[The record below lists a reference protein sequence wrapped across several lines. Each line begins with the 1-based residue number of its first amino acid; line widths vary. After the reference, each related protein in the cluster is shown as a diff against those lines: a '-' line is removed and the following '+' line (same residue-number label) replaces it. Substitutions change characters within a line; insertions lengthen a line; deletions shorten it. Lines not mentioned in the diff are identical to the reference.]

1 MSNFNYA
8 ITMKKLQLILLLLLA
23 GFIAISDP
31 YNLVE
36 DGPQKKSKNQ
46 KIDSVQVITSNQQG
60 TGQNIK
66 LEFKKGNGHNHP
78 LMAVWVE
85 DTSGN
90 YLQTLYVAKS
100 IATGI
105 FNYGDASTGQWTQ
118 GEKRRPAALPYW
130 SHKRG
135 IKAEDGLYLPTPD
148 HPIADAYTG
157 ATPKSDFEL
166 KTRMDED
173 EPKVFNIL
181 FEINQPWDW
190 NEYWSNAKYPD
201 DYEYKTSSQP
211 ALVYEATIDLNSGKK
226 RYEMKLI
233 GHSHY
238 SGKNGELFED
248 TSTLTTALE
257 IAKSIFVIIE

>member
-1 MSNFNYA
+1 
-8 ITMKKLQLILLLLLA
+8 MKKLQLILLLLIA
-23 GFIAISDP
+23 GTIAISDP
-31 YNLVE
+31 YGLVA
-36 DGPQKKSKNQ
+36 DGPQKKSKKKQ
-46 KIDSVQVITSNQQG
+46 SDSTQVIYSNQEG
-60 TGQNIK
+60 TGQVIMLK
-66 LEFKKGNGHNHP
+66 FTKGSGHNHP

-85 DTSGN
+85 DTAGN

-148 HPIADAYTG
+148 LPIPDAYTG
-157 ATPKSDFEL
+157 ATPKNDFEL
-166 KTRMDED
+166 ITRLDTEG
-173 EPKVFNIL
+173 PQIFNVL

-211 ALVYEATIDLNSGKK
+211 ALVYQTMINLDSGKK
-226 RYEMKLI
+226 KYEMQLI

-238 SGKNGELFED
+238 SGKNGELYED

-257 IAKSIFVIIE
+257 ITKEITVIVE

>member
-1 MSNFNYA
+1 
-8 ITMKKLQLILLLLLA
+8 MKKIQLILLLLIA
-23 GFIAISDP
+23 GTIAMTDP
-31 YNLVE
+31 YGLGN
-36 DGPQKKSKNQ
+36 DGPQKKSKKKQ
-46 KIDSVQVITSNQQG
+46 SDSTQIITTNVEG
-60 TGQNIK
+60 KGQEIILK
-66 LEFKKGNGHNHP
+66 FTKGSEHNHP

-85 DTSGN
+85 DTAGKYIQS
-90 YLQTLYVAKS
+90 LYVAKS

-105 FNYGDASTGQWTQ
+105 FNYGDATTGQWTQ

-135 IKAEDGLYLPTPD
+135 IKATDGLYLPTPD
-148 HPIADAYTG
+148 QPIPDAYTG
-157 ATPKSDFEL
+157 ATPKNDFEL
-166 KTRMDED
+166 VTRLDTD
-173 EPKVFNIL
+173 GLQVFNIL

-211 ALVYEATIDLNSGKK
+211 ALVYQAKIDLNSGKK
-226 RYEMKLI
+226 KYEMKLI

-238 SGKNGELFED
+238 SGKKGELYED

-257 IAKSIFVIIE
+257 ITEDIKVIIGQ

>member
-1 MSNFNYA
+1 
-8 ITMKKLQLILLLLLA
+8 MKKLHLIILLLIA
-23 GFIAISDP
+23 GTIAISDP
-31 YNLVE
+31 YGLVD
-36 DGPQKKSKNQ
+36 DGPQKKSKKKQSDSTYVFATNQ
-46 KIDSVQVITSNQQG
+46 EG
-60 TGQNIK
+60 TGQQIII
-66 LEFKKGNGHNHP
+66 EFTKGNGHNHP

-85 DTSGN
+85 DTLGN
-90 YLQTLYVAKS
+90 YIQTLYVAKS

-118 GEKRRPAALPYW
+118 GEKRSPAALPYW

-148 HPIADAYTG
+148 NPVADAYTG

-166 KTRMDED
+166 TTRLDKD
-173 EPKVFNIL
+173 GPNIFNIL

-190 NEYWSNAKYPD
+190 NEYWSNAKYPE

-211 ALVYEATIDLNSGKK
+211 ALVYMATIELNSGIEI
-226 RYEMKLI
+226 YEMQLI

-238 SGKNGELFED
+238 SGKTGELFED
-248 TSTLTTALE
+248 TSTLTTALQ
-257 IAKSIFVIIE
+257 ITKDIRVIIE

>member
-1 MSNFNYA
+1 
-8 ITMKKLQLILLLLLA
+8 MKKIQLIILLLIA
-23 GFIAISDP
+23 GTIAMTDP
-31 YNLVE
+31 YGLVNE
-36 DGPQKKSKNQ
+36 GPQKKKSKKKQ
-46 KIDSVQVITSNQQG
+46 SDSAQIITTNIEG
-60 TGQNIK
+60 AGQAITLKFIK
-66 LEFKKGNGHNHP
+66 GPEHNHP

-85 DTSGN
+85 DTTGK
-90 YLQTLYVAKS
+90 YMQTLYVAKS
-100 IATGI
+100 IATGT

-135 IKAEDGLYLPTPD
+135 IKANDSLYLPTPD
-148 HPIADAYTG
+148 QPIPDAYTG
-157 ATPKSDFEL
+157 ATPKNDFEL
-166 KTRMDED
+166 NTRLDKKG
-173 EPKVFNIL
+173 PQVFNIL

-211 ALVYEATIDLNSGKK
+211 ALVYQAMIDLDSGKK
-226 RYEMKLI
+226 NYTMKLI

-238 SGKNGELFED
+238 SGKTGELFED

-257 IAKSIFVIIE
+257 ITEELVIVVE

>member
-1 MSNFNYA
+1 
-8 ITMKKLQLILLLLLA
+8 MKKLQLILLLLIA

-31 YNLVE
+31 YGLGE
-36 DGPQKKSKNQ
+36 DDPQKKLKDKKS
-46 KIDSVQVITSNQQG
+46 DSTQVITTNPLG
-60 TGQNIK
+60 TGQIIM
-66 LEFKKGNGHNHP
+66 LEFTKGSGHNHP

-85 DTSGN
+85 DMVGN
-90 YLQTLYVAKS
+90 YIQTLYVARS

-105 FNYGDASTGQWTQ
+105 FNYGDISTGQWTQ

-135 IKAEDGLYLPTPD
+135 IKADDGLFLPTPD
-148 HPIADAYTG
+148 QPIADAYTG

-166 KTRMDED
+166 ITRLDED
-173 EPKVFNIL
+173 GPQVFNIL

-211 ALVYEATIDLNSGKK
+211 AVVYMATIDLDSDKK
-226 RYEMKLI
+226 RYEMQLI

-257 IAKSIFVIIE
+257 IANDITVIIE